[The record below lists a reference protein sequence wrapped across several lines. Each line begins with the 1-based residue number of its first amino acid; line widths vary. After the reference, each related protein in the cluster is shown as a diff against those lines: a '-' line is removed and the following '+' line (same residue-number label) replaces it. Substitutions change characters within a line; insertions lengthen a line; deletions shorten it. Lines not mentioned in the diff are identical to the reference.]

1 MGYRE
6 VFEGFR
12 ELFLRDLSRRRL
24 IDKDGYSGDI
34 VSTNRDNW
42 VLRLAGD
49 RCTTISRQ

>member
-12 ELFLRDLSRRRL
+12 ELLLGVESRRRL
-24 IDKDGYSGDI
+24 IDKEGDFDDI
-34 VSTNRDNW
+34 VSTSRDNW
-42 VLRLAGD
+42 VLRLVGD